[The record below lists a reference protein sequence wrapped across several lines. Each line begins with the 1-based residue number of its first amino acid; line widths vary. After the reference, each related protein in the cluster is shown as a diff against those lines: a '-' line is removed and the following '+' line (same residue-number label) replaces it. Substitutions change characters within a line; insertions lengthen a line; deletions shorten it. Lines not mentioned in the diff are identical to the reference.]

1 MLDKRYTNI
10 KTEAKVMESW
20 EPVLNVVNYDDC
32 NYSGHLDHL
41 GFPKISTVA

>member
-1 MLDKRYTNI
+1 
-10 KTEAKVMESW
+10 MESW
-20 EPVLNVVNYDDC
+20 EPVLNVVNVVNYDDC